1 MGNGRGGR
9 VIWCLMRPRQEAIL
23 PDTPRH
29 ADPIFP
35 IIMANYQTTIIVL
48 FSALTV
54 MISMGVRQSY
64 GLFLQPISQDLGL
77 GREVFSLAMA
87 LQNLVFGLPLL
98 GIVADRYGARWVV
111 LGGALL
117 YAAGCLLVPMSRGPL
132 DLYLTLGLTIGLGL
146 SSTTYVVVLGAVA
159 QVVEPAKRSTAFGIV
174 TAAGSFGTFAL
185 VPGIQWL
192 ILHRGWQGA
201 FPVIAILVG
210 AMVLLACGFSR
221 RDSAADSAAATD
233 GTLLEAL
240 AQARGHSGYWLLN
253 AGFFVCGF
261 HVAFIA
267 THLPSFLSDN
277 GLAPMV
283 GATALSLIGLANIF
297 GSSLFGWLGDHYRK
311 KYLLSAL
318 YFGRAVVISLFIVVP
333 LTNFTALLFGGLI
346 GFLWLATVPLT
357 SGTIAQ
363 IFGSRYLSTLYG
375 IVFFSHQIGS
385 FLGVWLAGRLY
396 DASGSYESVW
406 WMAIAL
412 ALAATLLHLPIADRS
427 VQTHQF
433 KTA

>member
-1 MGNGRGGR
+1 
-9 VIWCLMRPRQEAIL
+9 
-23 PDTPRH
+23 
-29 ADPIFP
+29 
-35 IIMANYQTTIIVL
+35 MANHQTAIIVL

-54 MISMGVRQSY
+54 IVSMGVRQAF
-64 GLFLQPISQDLGL
+64 GLFMQPISQGLGT

-87 LQNLVFGLPLL
+87 LQNLIFGLPLF

-117 YAAGCLLVPMSRGPL
+117 YAVGCLLVPLSGGPL
-132 DLYLTLGLTIGLGL
+132 DLYLSLGLIIGLGL
-146 SSTTYVVVLGAVA
+146 SSTTYVVLLGAVA
-159 QVVEPAKRSTAFGIV
+159 QVVEPARRSTAFGVV

-201 FPVIAILVG
+201 FPLIAVLVG
-210 AMVLLACGFSR
+210 AIFLLGFGLPRRAGTPDGAASSEGALLA
-221 RDSAADSAAATD
+221 
-233 GTLLEAL
+233 AL
-240 AQARGHSGYWLLN
+240 RKARGHSSYWLLN

-267 THLPSFLSDN
+267 THLPSFLTDN
-277 GLAPMV
+277 GLSQMI

-297 GSSLFGWLGDHYRK
+297 GSSLFGWLGDRYRK
-311 KYLLSAL
+311 KYLLSAI
-318 YFGRAVVISLFIVVP
+318 YFGRAVVISLFLFVP
-333 LTNFTALLFGGLI
+333 LTDFTALLFGGLI

-396 DASGSYESVW
+396 DATGSYEAVW

-412 ALAATLLHLPIADRS
+412 ALAATLLHLPIADRPVES
-427 VQTHQF
+427 DQ
-433 KTA
+433 